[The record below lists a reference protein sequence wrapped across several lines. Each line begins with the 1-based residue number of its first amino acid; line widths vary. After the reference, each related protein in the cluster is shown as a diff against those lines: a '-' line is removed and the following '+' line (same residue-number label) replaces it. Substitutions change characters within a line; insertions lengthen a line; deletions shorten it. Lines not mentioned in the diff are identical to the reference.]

1 MSRTSWH
8 IQVICPEFIFVTNE
22 DHVHCKAWNRKGPL
36 RKHVSLGPFIIIF
49 VYLFFVLHIKNKRD
63 KVLWTDKANV
73 YPT

>member
-36 RKHVSLGPFIIIF
+36 CKYVSLGPFIIIF
-49 VYLFFVLHIKNKRD
+49 VYLFVRLYTQKTKEIRD
-63 KVLWTDKANV
+63 KVLWKDKANI
-73 YPT
+73 